1 MSSGKVLL
9 GVLAGV
15 AVGALV
21 GTLLA
26 PDKGSETRKKILDKG
41 EDYLDDLKCQL
52 DDFLGALKDKYANKM
67 HDAEDL
73 FAKGKSKYNEAKSEF
88 KNSVAEL

>member
-1 MSSGKVLL
+1 MKSGNILL

-26 PDKGSETRKKILDKG
+26 PDKGSNTRKKILSKG
-41 EDYLDDLKCQL
+41 EDCIDDLKDQIE
-52 DDFLGALKDKYANKM
+52 DFISAIKDKYAGKM
-67 HDAEDL
+67 KEAEDIL
-73 FAKGKSKYNEAKSEF
+73 VKNKSKYNEAKNEF
-88 KNSVAEL
+88 KTSVAEL

>member
-41 EDYLDDLKCQL
+41 EGYVDDLKDQFDEL
-52 DDFLGALKDKYANKM
+52 LAALKDKYADK
-67 HDAEDL
+67 AEDL
-73 FAKGKSKYNEAKSEF
+73 LAKGKSKYNEAKNEF
-88 KNSVAEL
+88 KSSVAEV